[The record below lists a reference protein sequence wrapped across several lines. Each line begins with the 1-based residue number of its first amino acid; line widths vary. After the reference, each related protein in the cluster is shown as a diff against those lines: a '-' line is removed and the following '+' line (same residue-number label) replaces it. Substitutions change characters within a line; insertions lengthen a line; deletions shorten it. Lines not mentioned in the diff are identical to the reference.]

1 MLGGETQRREDIV
14 QDNPFDTVILGG
26 TLIDG
31 AGAPRR
37 AADIGI
43 ANGRIAALGEPG
55 TLGGAANTV
64 DATGRIVAPG
74 FIDVHTHDDHALL
87 SKPDMAYKAS
97 QGVATVVAG
106 NCGISLAPLVFAGD
120 RPPPP
125 LDLLGDGYRFPKMA
139 DLFAAL
145 DATPP
150 ALNAALLCGHSTLRV
165 GAMDNLDR
173 AATDAEIDAM
183 REKLTEALD
192 AGAIGMS
199 TGLYYEPAR
208 AAPTEEII
216 RLAELLGPA
225 RALYTTHLRDEG
237 AHLQESMREAF
248 TIGRAAGVKVVLS
261 HHKASGSDNFGATR
275 ESLALVEETRKHQ
288 PVTLDVYPYD
298 ASSTV
303 LTVDR
308 LAASRRVIVTWSVP
322 RPDIAGRFLDE
333 IAAEMGCGIE
343 EAAAS
348 LLPAG
353 AIYFMMDEED
363 VQRVLKY
370 PHAIVASDGLP
381 HDVFPHPRL
390 WGTFPRV
397 LGHYSRDLGLMSL
410 EDAVYRMSGLPAAE
424 FGLTGRG
431 VLAVGN
437 HADITIFDADTVI
450 DRADFQHPTEP
461 AAGIETVFVNGR
473 PVWRNGAATGERPG
487 MALRRQALQAA
498 AK

>member
-1 MLGGETQRREDIV
+1 MQAGA
-14 QDNPFDTVILGG
+14 FDTIIHGG
-26 TLIDG
+26 TVIDG
-31 AGAPRR
+31 TGAPRR
-37 AADIGI
+37 PADIAI
-43 ANGRIAALGEPG
+43 AGDRIVAIAEPG
-55 TLGGAANTV
+55 TLTGAASRV
-64 DATGRIVAPG
+64 DATGKIVAPG

-87 SKPDMAYKAS
+87 SKPDMSYKAS

-106 NCGISLAPLVFAGD
+106 NCGISLAPLVFEGD

-125 LDLLGDGYRFPKMA
+125 LDLLGDGYRFPRMA
-139 DLFAAL
+139 DLFDAL
-145 DATPP
+145 DETPP

-165 GAMDNLDR
+165 GAMDTLDR
-173 AATDAEIDAM
+173 PATDAEIDAM
-183 REKLTEALD
+183 RDRLSEALD
-192 AGAIGMS
+192 AGAVGLS

-208 AAPTEEII
+208 AAPTSEII
-216 RLAELLGPA
+216 RLAELLGPVGG
-225 RALYTTHLRDEG
+225 LYTTHLRDEG
-237 AHLQESMREAF
+237 AHLQDSMEEAF
-248 TIGRAAGVKVVLS
+248 EIGRAAGVKVVLS
-261 HHKASGSDNFGATR
+261 HHKSSGADNFGKTR
-275 ESLALVEETRKHQ
+275 ESLALVERTRQRQ

-308 LAASRRVIVTWSVP
+308 LGASKRVIVTWSVP
-322 RPDIAGRFLDE
+322 HPEVSGRYLDDIAR
-333 IAAEMGCGIE
+333 EMGCSEE
-343 EAAAS
+343 EAAAK

-397 LGHYSRDLGLMSL
+397 LGHYSRDLGLMTL
-410 EDAVYRMSGLPAAE
+410 EDAVHRMSGLPAGE

-431 VLAVGN
+431 VLAAGN
-437 HADITIFDADTVI
+437 YADITIFDAATVI

-461 AAGIETVFVNGR
+461 AAGIDTVFVNGK
-473 PVWRNGAATGERPG
+473 PVWRNGASTGERPG
-487 MALRRQALQAA
+487 KALRRQALQAA
-498 AK
+498 RSGSVTN

>member
-1 MLGGETQRREDIV
+1 MRPET
-14 QDNPFDTVILGG
+14 FDTVIHGG

-31 AGAPRR
+31 TGAPRR
-37 AADIGI
+37 AADIAI
-43 ANGRIAALGEPG
+43 ADGRIAAIGEPG
-55 TLGGAANTV
+55 TLGDAASRI
-64 DATGRIVAPG
+64 DAAGRIVAPG

-125 LDLLGDGYRFPKMA
+125 LDLLGDGYRFPRMA

-145 DATPP
+145 DDTPP

-165 GAMDNLDR
+165 GAMDRLDR
-173 AATDAEIDAM
+173 PATDAEIDNM
-183 REKLTEALD
+183 RGRLAESLE
-192 AGAIGMS
+192 AGAIGLS

-208 AAPTEEII
+208 AAPTAEII

-225 RALYTTHLRDEG
+225 GGLYTTHLRDEG
-237 AHLQESMREAF
+237 AHLEESMEEAF
-248 TIGRAAGVKVVLS
+248 AIGRAAGVKVVLS
-261 HHKASGSDNFGATR
+261 HHKSSGSANFGRTR
-275 ESLALVEETRKHQ
+275 ESLALVERTRRQQ

-308 LAASRRVIVTWSVP
+308 LGASKRVIVTWSVP
-322 RPDIAGRFLDE
+322 HPEMSGRDLDDIAR
-333 IAAEMGCGIE
+333 EMGCSE
-343 EAAAS
+343 EHAAAQ

-353 AIYFMMDEED
+353 AIYFMMDEAD

-397 LGHYSRDLGLMSL
+397 LGHYSRDLGLMTL

-437 HADITIFDADTVI
+437 HADVTIFDAATVI

-461 AAGIETVFVNGR
+461 AAGIDTVFVNGR
-473 PVWRNGAATGERPG
+473 PVWRDGAPTGERPG
-487 MALRRQALQAA
+487 KALRRQTLQAA
-498 AK
+498 GTAARG